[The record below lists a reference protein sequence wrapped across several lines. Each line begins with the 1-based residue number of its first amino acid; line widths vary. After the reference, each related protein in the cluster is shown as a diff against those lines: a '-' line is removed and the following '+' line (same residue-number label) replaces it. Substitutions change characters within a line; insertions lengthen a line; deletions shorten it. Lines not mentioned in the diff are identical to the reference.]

1 MSLVLERSISAE
13 GGTVTKP
20 LPWARVECVPRTEG
34 QHAWSVKGEEEK
46 LMRRLHL
53 WSLAEGTLNIR
64 LRRLLEGQ
72 WVVMEAKGCQEAVPT
87 KSGPRET
94 YSHDHETGEFESG
107 HGQGPLR
114 PDLCTLLLA
123 LENQEQKL
131 KAISRYCGAHV
142 SVDPRS
148 TGI

>member
-1 MSLVLERSISAE
+1 MSLVLERSITAE

-46 LMRRLHL
+46 F
-53 WSLAEGTLNIR
+53 R

-123 LENQEQKL
+123 LEDQEQKL